1 MQVDRP
7 SLAPSE
13 VEVVQLTRALVGLLP
28 SRAAL
33 DILGR
38 PRARVSIGRSAIA
51 LLEDSLRKGFVRAL
65 ARRGGGLPRR
75 HLDGAGG
82 VTKRGRLW
90 ERTAPSPLVVSARSG
105 ALLEWLLTSSI
116 TVTPAT
122 RTIVGPL
129 TAGDEL
135 FFFLAAERL
144 VELGLGET
152 LGRGPFASS
161 TLVKLAFPIQLGPTK
176 HDVASAL
183 VDEPMRLL
191 VLGLERDLSSKIFAT
206 EQLRR
211 ATIQEAAV
219 LEAEEAVR
227 TGPARF
233 ATSAIT
239 VGRPDLG
246 LFVLRGIEK
255 LLEASSAD
263 VSAWMPAVSPTLA
276 LSRRERLA
284 RSASVWL
291 EVVDAYKRV
300 AKRAAAR
307 SFVDDDYDASEL
319 LLGELEPWTSRGFQR
334 ADALGRSLSS
344 LDALVKR
351 DAS

>member
-1 MQVDRP
+1 
-7 SLAPSE
+7 LAPSE

-38 PRARVSIGRSAIA
+38 PRARVSVGRAAIA
-51 LLEDSLRKGFVRAL
+51 LLQDSLRKGFIRAL

-82 VTKRGRLW
+82 VTSRGRLF
-90 ERTAPSPLVVSARSG
+90 ERTAPPALVVSARSG
-105 ALLEWLLTSSI
+105 ALLEWLLTTSVTATPVARSI
-116 TVTPAT
+116 A
-122 RTIVGPL
+122 GPL

-144 VELGLGET
+144 VELGLGEA
-152 LGRGPFASS
+152 LGRGPFGAS
-161 TLVKLAFPIQLGPTK
+161 TLVKLAFPIQLGATK
-176 HDVASAL
+176 HDVANAL
-183 VDEPMRLL
+183 QDEPMRLL
-191 VLGLERDLSSKIFAT
+191 VLGLERDLCSRIRAT

-211 ATIQEAAV
+211 ATTQEAAV
-219 LEAEEAVR
+219 LEAEEAIR
-227 TGPARF
+227 QGPVRF
-233 ATSAIT
+233 ATAAIT
-239 VGRPDLG
+239 AGRPDLG
-246 LFVLRGIEK
+246 LFVLRGVGS
-255 LLEASSAD
+255 LLEAGAAD

-284 RSASVWL
+284 RTAGVWL

-307 SFVDDDYDASEL
+307 SFVDDDYDANEM
-319 LLGELEPWTSRGFQR
+319 LLGELEPWTSRGFHQ
-334 ADALGRSLSS
+334 ADALSRSLSS

-351 DAS
+351 DST